1 MRSQNQWR
9 NENLFDNREER
20 LWTRLTR
27 KLTVPSCG
35 IYNWYKR
42 GLKLKRYPTK
52 ANLKNQERTKTA
64 TDGADSVIVE
74 KILKSTEEENCA

>member
-9 NENLFDNREER
+9 NENLFDNQEEG
-20 LWTRLTR
+20 LEAYSAFLVWYMQACFET
-27 KLTVPSCG
+27 KTVP
-35 IYNWYKR
+35 NKR
-42 GLKLKRYPTK
+42 K
-52 ANLKNQERTKTA
+52 LKNQKRIKTA